1 MKFRTLI
8 YTVIVLI
15 LAMSCNNGP
24 KVITATTNEETTNTD
39 SGIFSGENTNS
50 QFTNSNNSTLA
61 DQIHKVVVNEILPT
75 TKYSYLNVTEDGEQ
89 YWIAAR
95 KQDIVVGGTYYYR
108 KGLLKTN
115 YESKEYNKV
124 FEKIFLVSNLVAE
137 DHRTNSGA
145 LKEDVTNYDKSYDK
159 ESSPINTET
168 YSQKGSI
175 KIAEIV
181 ANPSAYNGKTV
192 QITGKCVKINPNI
205 MERNWI
211 HLQDGSKD
219 DFDLVV
225 TSDTFVGEGEVVTI
239 QALVSLNKDFGAGYN
254 YNLILENGIIVK

>member
-1 MKFRTLI
+1 MKLRNFLYIT
-8 YTVIVLI
+8 IVLSI
-15 LAMSCNNGP
+15 VLACNNGP
-24 KVITATTNEETTNTD
+24 KVITSNTNEDNSETN
-39 SGIFSGENTNS
+39 SGIFSEDNS
-50 QFTNSNNSTLA
+50 ITPYTNSNNSTLA
-61 DQIHKVVVNEILPT
+61 DQIHTVVVNEILPT

-95 KQDIVVGGTYYYR
+95 KQDIVVGETYFYR

-124 FEKIFLVSNLVAE
+124 FEKIILVSSLIAE
-137 DHRTNSGA
+137 NHRTNSGTVNN
-145 LKEDVTNYDKSYDK
+145 DVTINEKINDKK
-159 ESSPINTET
+159 NTPINTET
-168 YSQKGSI
+168 YTQEGSI

-181 ANPSAYNGKTV
+181 ANPNVYNGKTV

-225 TSDTFVGEGEVVTI
+225 TSNTFVEEGEVITI

-254 YNLILENGIIVK
+254 YNLILENGVIVN